1 MVKAGFYW
9 VFPSIVATIT
19 IAIVLSQLQ
28 VTYSQSTFHIAR
40 PNCTEKCGDVE
51 IPYPFG
57 IGDNCHYDHPD
68 DGFFYNITCNE
79 NRVPA
84 VPTYGNNI
92 EIEKITLDGEFRVRN
107 YISYICYDSEGV
119 ETQNFTSWIRITR
132 FALSTTENIAGAIGC
147 DTIGYFT
154 GTRMNSSSEFG
165 TGCVTACSNQND
177 VGNTCSGIGC
187 CLATIPDAVTNI
199 RLITGSVYNHTAVH
213 SFNPCSVAFVVARDS
228 AFEDGN
234 HFSINSLL
242 TQDVESLRTTRTS
255 IVYDWSIGT
264 KDCDEARATEEYIC
278 NGNSMCIDNIQ
289 GQWGYRCQCN
299 PGFQGNPYLHDCR
312 DINEC
317 VNGQNSCEKQEY
329 CVNGPGNYSCNCP
342 AGYEGRAT
350 KASPCTPIVA
360 SDTASRKKLLLSIKI
375 IVGVQKLL
383 CYHSIKWM
391 VRVSMNVKISWCW
404 KRHHLLFGF
413 CLQWQYGNKKLQKMR
428 ETFFLQN
435 GGHILRQKL
444 LGRDVSVGNMVKM
457 FTVEELKKA
466 TDNYS
471 ETSIIGR
478 GGFGMVYKG
487 ILSNKEV
494 SPKNQV
500 VAIKRSIKV
509 DSSQAEQFINEVVA
523 LSQINN
529 KNVVKLLGCCLETEV
544 PLLVYEYISNGT
556 LHDHLHDE
564 GKMCSLTWKIRLK
577 IAAEVAEVL
586 AYLHNTISI
595 PIIHRDIK
603 SANILLDDNFTAKV
617 ADFGASKLTPTD
629 NEQLATMVQGTCGYL
644 DPEYMQTGELT
655 DKSDVYSFGVV
666 LVELLTREKAI
677 SYAKPENERCLAVF
691 FLRKLKE
698 DRLIE
703 ILDDRIMNG
712 GDGATQQLKDVA
724 NLARKC
730 LKLKGDDRPA
740 MKEVAR
746 ELEVIKDMGSHPWSN
761 SGVQLQEENEHLLG
775 ETNNINTAYGYNEA
789 MNDSLSSQSRIV
801 QLVPLNGGR

>member
-165 TGCVTACSNQND
+165 TG
-177 VGNTCSGIGC
+177 
-187 CLATIPDAVTNI
+187 
-199 RLITGSVYNHTAVH
+199 
-213 SFNPCSVAFVVARDS
+213 VAFVVARDS

-234 HFSINSLL
+234 HFSLNSLL

-360 SDTASRKKLLLSIKI
+360 TDTASRKKLLLSIKI
-375 IVGVQKLL
+375 IVGVG
-383 CYHSIKWM
+383 SGII
-391 VRVSMNVKISWCW
+391 VF
-404 KRHHLLFGF
+404 LLFGF

-444 LGRDVSVGNMVKM
+444 LGREASVGNMVKM

-487 ILSNKEV
+487 ILSNKDV
-494 SPKNQV
+494 SPNNQV

-677 SYAKPENERCLAVF
+677 SYAKPENERCLAVY

-712 GDGATQQLKDVA
+712 SDGATQQLKDVA